1 MRLASPSTGARASE
15 YDGGVTRTDRAWR
28 LGLFGALLFVASAH
42 ASPEGRTCIREGC
55 KPQGQA
61 CARAFRE
68 AKSAAIAACAE
79 GETSTAVSAC
89 RKAARQAAR
98 DGIRSCKTSKRNCTA
113 CCRDAGDA
121 CHVAVC
127 GNRLVEGDEA
137 CDGTTTG
144 SCALGCRADCTCVPA
159 TQPVCGNATA
169 ESGEQC
175 DGTDDDACPQ
185 RCRPDCTCGPEPAL
199 CGNGVIDAGEEC
211 DGASHA
217 ACEVACNASCACVA
231 PVCGNGILG
240 GTEACDGPSDAA
252 CPGLC
257 GGDCTCGP
265 PPPVCGNDVHEA
277 GEQCEPSV
285 NDFACDVGCLPD
297 CTCAVCGNGVIQAPV
312 EVCEPTDDAACP
324 GLCSSQSCLCLS
336 PTTDTCEGARE
347 LATFPAADRQS
358 TIGATLDA
366 TDPPFLCGFNGAPTS
381 HAGTVWYALTAPR
394 TGRVTADTGG
404 SFIDTL
410 LAAYTGTCGALTSI
424 VCNDDTAVSLN
435 ARIEFPV
442 VEGSR
447 YFLQAAGYSGSTGG
461 DLVLAVDFKPC
472 GDGVLDA
479 GEECDPGLPGT
490 CSTGVC
496 TVHCECLPAA
506 ADECADAVVATELPI
521 HETLA
526 ASQGTAAAADP
537 VLLCSSNFES
547 PPSVWFR
554 FVAPTDGTVDITTD
568 GSDYDTVLGLFT
580 GQCGALTVANCNDD
594 AAADNYQSHIV
605 QSVTAGTTYTVLVN
619 PYRGDPANRLELSIA
634 YEASP

>member
-1 MRLASPSTGARASE
+1 
-15 YDGGVTRTDRAWR
+15 VTRTDRAWR
-28 LGLFGALLFVASAH
+28 LGLVAGLLLVASAY
-42 ASPEGRTCIREGC
+42 ASPAGQTCVRESC
-55 KPQGQA
+55 RPQGKA
-61 CARAFRE
+61 CVRAFGESKR
-68 AKSAAIAACAE
+68 AAIDSCAE
-79 GETSTAVSAC
+79 LKTSALVSAC

-98 DGIRSCKTSKRNCTA
+98 DGIRSCKTSKRDCTA
-113 CCRDAGDA
+113 CCRDAGEA

-144 SCALGCRADCTCVPA
+144 SCSLGCRADCTCVPA

-185 RCRPDCTCGPEPAL
+185 RCRPDCTCGPAPAQ
-199 CGNGVIDAGEEC
+199 CGNGVIDVGEQC

-217 ACEVACNASCACVA
+217 ACEVACNASCACVP

-240 GTEACDGPSDAA
+240 GTEACDGASDAA
-252 CPGLC
+252 CPGAC
-257 GGDCTCGP
+257 GG
-265 PPPVCGNDVHEA
+265 
-277 GEQCEPSV
+277 
-285 NDFACDVGCLPD
+285 D
-297 CTCAVCGNGVIQAPV
+297 CTCAVCGNAVIEPPV
-312 EVCEPTDDAACP
+312 ETCEPTDDAACP

-336 PTTDTCEGARE
+336 PTTDTCAGARE

-366 TDPPFLCGFNGAPTS
+366 TDPPFLCGFNGSPSS
-381 HAGTVWYALTAPR
+381 HEGTVWYALTAPR
-394 TGRVTADTGG
+394 TGRVTADTAG
-404 SFIDTL
+404 SYIDTL
-410 LAAYTGTCGALTSI
+410 LAAYNGTCGALTSI
-424 VCNDDTAVSLN
+424 VCNDDTPVSLN

-447 YFLQAAGYSGSTGG
+447 YYLQAAPYSGSPGG
-461 DLVLAVDFKPC
+461 DLFLAVDFKPC

-479 GEECDPGLPGT
+479 GEECDPGLPETCATGT
-490 CSTGVC
+490 CTI
-496 TVHCECLPAA
+496 HCECLPDA

-521 HETLA
+521 HVTLA
-526 ASQGTAAAADP
+526 GSQGTAAAADP
-537 VLLCSSNFES
+537 VLQCTTNFQS

-554 FVAPTDGTVDITTD
+554 FVAPTDGIVDITTD

-580 GQCGALTVANCNDD
+580 GQCGALAVANCNDD
-594 AAADNYQSHIV
+594 AALDNYQSLIAE
-605 QSVTAGTTYTVLVN
+605 QPVTAGTTYTVLVN

-634 YEASP
+634 YE